1 LSLAMPSGHIIV
13 TGGSRGIGAAIC
25 RRLAA
30 DGHAVAV
37 NYTADAKAAEA
48 TVAEIKKSGGRAQA
62 FQADVAD
69 SAQIHRLFEQAT
81 EALGPLAGL
90 VNNAGVS
97 GRFAT
102 TDEREAAELTQLFQ
116 INVIGT
122 ILACKEAV
130 LRLSTKHGGSG
141 GAIVNIS
148 SIAARLGGLPGLA
161 SYAATKG
168 AVESFTKGLATEVG
182 PEGIRANVVAP
193 GFTATDMTRD
203 QIAQPGFRE
212 RIEGMLPV
220 TVRHEDFG
228 KEGVLP
234 VFVIR
239 ALDED
244 GKTSERKYKLNS
256 PIVRRVLAPN
266 EEPGKALRKEP
277 RKSSAK
283 KHRRTR

>member
-1 LSLAMPSGHIIV
+1 MPSGLIIV

-37 NYTADAKAAEA
+37 NYAADAKAAEA
-48 TVAEIKKSGGRAQA
+48 TVAESRSRAAGRRRSRPMSRTRLS
-62 FQADVAD
+62 FT
-69 SAQIHRLFEQAT
+69 RLFDQAT
-81 EALGPLAGL
+81 KALGPLAGL
-90 VNNAGVS
+90 VNNAGVT
-97 GRFAT
+97 GAAVT
-102 TDEREAAELTQLFQ
+102 TDQREAAELTQLFQ

-141 GAIVNIS
+141 GSIVNIS

-182 PEGIRANVVAP
+182 PEGIRVNAVAP
-193 GFTATDMTRD
+193 GFTATDLTSD

-212 RIEGMLPV
+212 RIEGMTPLRRVGAPEEIAEAAAWLISPAAAFVTGSVV
-220 TVRHEDFG
+220 TVSGGR
-228 KEGVLP
+228 
-234 VFVIR
+234 
-239 ALDED
+239 
-244 GKTSERKYKLNS
+244 
-256 PIVRRVLAPN
+256 
-266 EEPGKALRKEP
+266 
-277 RKSSAK
+277 
-283 KHRRTR
+283 

>member
-1 LSLAMPSGHIIV
+1 MPSGLIIV

-48 TVAEIKKSGGRAQA
+48 TVSEIKKSGGQAQA

-69 SAQIHRLFEQAT
+69 SAQLHRLFERAT

-193 GFTATDMTRD
+193 GFTATDMNRD
-203 QIAQPGFRE
+203 ILAQPSFRE
-212 RIEGMLPV
+212 RIEGMTPLRRVGAPEEIAEAAAWLISPASAFVTGSVV
-220 TVRHEDFG
+220 TVSGGR
-228 KEGVLP
+228 
-234 VFVIR
+234 
-239 ALDED
+239 
-244 GKTSERKYKLNS
+244 
-256 PIVRRVLAPN
+256 
-266 EEPGKALRKEP
+266 
-277 RKSSAK
+277 
-283 KHRRTR
+283 

>member
-1 LSLAMPSGHIIV
+1 MPSGLIIV

-25 RRLAA
+25 RRLAVEGYA
-30 DGHAVAV
+30 LGV
-37 NYTADAKAAEA
+37 NYAVDAKAAEA
-48 TVAEIKKSGGRAQA
+48 TVAEIRKSGGRAQA

-69 SAQIHRLFEQAT
+69 PAQLPRLFDQAT
-81 EALGPLAGL
+81 KALGPLAGL
-90 VNNAGVS
+90 VNNAGS
-97 GRFAT
+97 TGRFAT
-102 TDEREAAELTQLFQ
+102 TDKQEAEALTQLFQ

-141 GAIVNIS
+141 GSIVNVS

-212 RIEGMLPV
+212 RIEGLTPLRRVGAPEEIAEAAAWLISPAAAFVTGSVV
-220 TVRHEDFG
+220 TVSGGR
-228 KEGVLP
+228 
-234 VFVIR
+234 
-239 ALDED
+239 
-244 GKTSERKYKLNS
+244 
-256 PIVRRVLAPN
+256 
-266 EEPGKALRKEP
+266 
-277 RKSSAK
+277 
-283 KHRRTR
+283 

>member
-1 LSLAMPSGHIIV
+1 MPSGLIIV

-37 NYTADAKAAEA
+37 NYAADAKAAEG
-48 TVAEIKKSGGRAQA
+48 TVAEIKKSGGQAQA

-69 SAQIHRLFEQAT
+69 PAELHRLFEQAT
-81 EALGPLAGL
+81 KALGPLAGL

-102 TDEREAAELTQLFQ
+102 TEQREAAELTELFQ
-116 INVIGT
+116 VNVIGT

-130 LRLSTKHGGSG
+130 LRLSSKRGGSG
-141 GAIVNIS
+141 GSIVNIS

-182 PEGIRANVVAP
+182 PERIRVNAVAP
-193 GFTATDMTRD
+193 GFTDTDMNRD
-203 QIAQPGFRE
+203 PLAQAGFRE
-212 RIEGMLPV
+212 RIEGMTPLRRIGAPEEIAEAAAWLISPAAAFV
-220 TVRHEDFG
+220 TG
-228 KEGVLP
+228 SVLT
-234 VFVIR
+234 VSGGR
-239 ALDED
+239 
-244 GKTSERKYKLNS
+244 
-256 PIVRRVLAPN
+256 
-266 EEPGKALRKEP
+266 
-277 RKSSAK
+277 
-283 KHRRTR
+283 

>member
-1 LSLAMPSGHIIV
+1 MPSGLIIV

-30 DGHAVAV
+30 DGYALGV
-37 NYTADAKAAEA
+37 NYAVDAKAAEA

-69 SAQIHRLFEQAT
+69 PAQLPRLFDQAT
-81 EALGPLAGL
+81 KALGPLAGL
-90 VNNAGVS
+90 VNNAGS
-97 GRFAT
+97 TGRFAT
-102 TDEREAAELTQLFQ
+102 TDKQEAEALTQLFQ

-141 GAIVNIS
+141 GSIVNIS

-212 RIEGMLPV
+212 RIEGMTPLRRVGAPEEIAEAAAWLISPAAAFVTGTVV
-220 TVRHEDFG
+220 TVSGGR
-228 KEGVLP
+228 
-234 VFVIR
+234 
-239 ALDED
+239 
-244 GKTSERKYKLNS
+244 
-256 PIVRRVLAPN
+256 
-266 EEPGKALRKEP
+266 
-277 RKSSAK
+277 
-283 KHRRTR
+283 